1 MQSVY
6 SWLGDYR
13 YSPGSWGMG
22 GCKYLNIIY
31 GEGYC
36 STKSVCTNYSNCP
49 ASSATT
55 VCEQND
61 YTAYQLQEKLEF
73 RNAIFGL

>member
-6 SWLGDYR
+6 SWIGDYR
-13 YSPGSWGMG
+13 YNPGDSGLG
-22 GCKYLNIIY
+22 GCYYLNIMY
-31 GEGYC
+31 GENYC
-36 STKSVCTNYSNCP
+36 STVSSCTSYSSCP
-49 ASSATT
+49 SSSATT